1 MCNLQ
6 SNGRVL
12 DCNGAAMTLF
22 HARSRADLCNRT
34 NFVDLVHGN
43 KDKLRV
49 RKMLV
54 ELDKGKV
61 RNERLHMSMEVKRQ
75 KTVINVAMCA
85 SRVQVCLASAWVY
98 QGNTVLEDCS

>member
-43 KDKLRV
+43 KDKLRL

-85 SRVQVCLASAWVY
+85 SRVQVCFVSAWLD
-98 QGNTVLEDCS
+98 QGSSVLEDCG